1 MKKIG
6 LLLGLM
12 LVMLLWPA
20 GAVLADGPVVQ
31 QDGGRVYFDEDVT
44 LEPGEVTRGSLGLV
58 NGDLTVPAGSTVRGD
73 VFVTNGDADIAGRV
87 EGNVAVVSGDLTLA
101 SGSEVRGDVLT
112 TAGSADMAGIVMGD
126 VSTMF
131 GDLHLRGS
139 AALHGNLTVVSGTMV
154 RDEGAQV
161 LGETIPDLKLPRLR
175 ELERALPIV
184 PAVPVIPPVPEI
196 RPIPEIPPV
205 PEIPAVPAV
214 PIRPHRDS
222 FGHQAGRFMARAM
235 GAGLMT
241 LLAVA
246 VGLLLVLIWPR
257 QVRRVGECITLMPLQ
272 SLGLGL
278 LTLLLAAGLE
288 ALAAVLMILIILVAA
303 LLMSTVVLIPI
314 GLLLLLLAGLVLLPV
329 PLALVGAV
337 MLGWV
342 GLAEVV
348 GQRVLHALKAREI
361 KTLGSVL
368 VGMLLTGALV
378 AMLWIVEP
386 VCCGWLLAV
395 LLSSVGLGAAFH
407 TRFGR
412 QPCQRGQAVA
422 PAGDT
427 LPPEAM
433 DDEAGEPDV
442 PAAP

>member
-1 MKKIG
+1 MKKFG
-6 LLLGLM
+6 LLSVLM
-12 LVMLLWPA
+12 LLMLLWPA

-44 LEPGEVTRGSLGLV
+44 LDPGEVTAGSLGLV
-58 NGDLTVPAGSTVRGD
+58 NGDLVVPAGSTVRGD

-101 SGSEVRGDVLT
+101 SGSEVRGDVLGT
-112 TAGSADMAGIVMGD
+112 GGESDLAGSVMGD

-131 GDLHLRGS
+131 GELHVRS
-139 AALHGNLTVVSGTMV
+139 TAVLHGDLTVVSGTME
-154 RDEGAQV
+154 REAGAQV
-161 LGETIPDLKLPRLR
+161 LGESMPDLRLPRLP
-175 ELERALPIV
+175 ELQRVLPV
-184 PAVPVIPPVPEI
+184 VPEM
-196 RPIPEIPPV
+196 PEMPEM

-214 PIRPHRDS
+214 PMRPQRPDRDGLG
-222 FGHQAGRFMARAM
+222 FQVGRFLARAA
-235 GAGLMT
+235 GAGTMT

-246 VGLLLVLIWPR
+246 VGLLLVLVWPR
-257 QVRRVGECITLMPLQ
+257 PVRRVAECITLMPVQ

-278 LTLLLAAGLE
+278 LTFLLAAGLE
-288 ALAAVLMILIILVAA
+288 ALAGVLMILVILVAA
-303 LLMSTVVLIPI
+303 VLMSTVVLIPV

-329 PLALVGAV
+329 PLALVGA
-337 MLGWV
+337 MLLGWV
-342 GLAEVV
+342 GLAEVI
-348 GQRVLHALKAREI
+348 GQRVLRALRAREV

-368 VGMLLTGALV
+368 MGMLLTGAVV
-378 AMLWIVEP
+378 AMLWILEP

-395 LLSSVGLGAAFH
+395 LLSSVGLGAVFH

-412 QPCQRGQAVA
+412 QDCQRGHAVA
-422 PAGDT
+422 TAVGGP

-433 DDEAGEPDV
+433 DDEAGRPDV

>member
-6 LLLGLM
+6 LFLGLM
-12 LVMLLWPA
+12 LLMLLWPA
-20 GAVLADGPVVQ
+20 GAVLADGPVIQ
-31 QDGGRVYFDEDVT
+31 QDGGRVYFDEDVR
-44 LEPGEVTRGSLGLV
+44 LQPGEVVRGNLGLV

-87 EGNVAVVSGDLTLA
+87 EGNVGVISGDLTLA

-112 TAGSADMAGIVMGD
+112 TGGNADLAGIVMGN

-131 GDLHLRGS
+131 GDLHLRGP
-139 AALHGNLTVVSGTMV
+139 AVLHGNLTVVSGTMV
-154 RDEGAQV
+154 REEGAQV
-161 LGETIPDLKLPRLR
+161 LGESIPDLRLPRLR
-175 ELERALPIV
+175 ELERALPELPAL
-184 PAVPVIPPVPEI
+184 PAVPGIPA
-196 RPIPEIPPV
+196 V
-205 PEIPAVPAV
+205 PEIPAEPEIPAMPVVPM
-214 PIRPHRDS
+214 RPGRDG
-222 FGHQAGRFMARAM
+222 FGHQVGRFMARTM
-235 GAGLMT
+235 GAGIMT

-257 QVRRVGECITLMPLQ
+257 QVRRVGECITRMPLQ
-272 SLGLGL
+272 SFGLGL
-278 LTLLLAAGLE
+278 LTFLLAAGLE

-314 GLLLLLLAGLVLLPV
+314 GLLLLLLAVLVLLPV
-329 PLALVGAV
+329 PLALAGAV
-337 MLGWV
+337 LLGWA

-368 VGMLLTGALV
+368 VGMLLTGAVV

-395 LLSSVGLGAAFH
+395 LLSSVGLGAVFH

-412 QPCQRGQAVA
+412 QPCQRGQAPA
-422 PAGDT
+422 SAGDT
-427 LPPEAM
+427 LPLEAM